1 MDWRLRLP
9 NEVRT
14 QFAPE
19 MRTFEE
25 ERQMTYITS
34 IEELGIEKGRIAGLI
49 EGIAVMLDLKFG
61 DAAQSVIAEIQSITD
76 LDTLERLIRHSK
88 PAQTLD
94 EIWHIYAP
102 DQQ

>member
-1 MDWRLRLP
+1 M
-9 NEVRT
+9 
-14 QFAPE
+14 
-19 MRTFEE
+19 
-25 ERQMTYITS
+25 
-34 IEELGIEKGRIAGLI
+34 EKSLI
-49 EGIAVMLDLKFG
+49 VPVKKIFFVMLDLKFG

-76 LDTLERLIRHSK
+76 LDTLERLIAHIK

>member
-1 MDWRLRLP
+1 
-9 NEVRT
+9 
-14 QFAPE
+14 
-19 MRTFEE
+19 
-25 ERQMTYITS
+25 MTYITS

-61 DAAQSVIAEIQSITD
+61 DTAQSVFAEIQSITD
-76 LDTLERLIRHSK
+76 LNTLERLIRHIK

-94 EIWHIYAP
+94 EIRNIYAP